1 MPVSVNALTTW
12 ERAKAVLGFSYDQQ
26 EEVEFLIDAVS
37 STANR
42 ISGRK
47 LRARDYDDLRVDG
60 SGSNTLLLPEY
71 PIVSVTALYVDRTR
85 LFGDDTLL
93 DPSSFQILSEF
104 GMVRRYTGIF
114 PLGVGV
120 IKLTAKLGYFP
131 VPEDLELAVLEGV
144 SYNRRRL
151 GSDTIGMRQ
160 ISVDGQVTS
169 QYEIGLPLTVREVF
183 ESYRRER

>member
-1 MPVSVNALTTW
+1 MPVGVNALTTW

-47 LRARDYDDLRVDG
+47 LKARDYGDLRVDG

-71 PIVSVTALYVDRTR
+71 PIVSVTALYVDHTR

-93 DPSSFQILSEF
+93 DPSSFQVLSEF
-104 GMVRRYTGIF
+104 GMSGGI
-114 PLGVGV
+114 
-120 IKLTAKLGYFP
+120 
-131 VPEDLELAVLEGV
+131 
-144 SYNRRRL
+144 
-151 GSDTIGMRQ
+151 
-160 ISVDGQVTS
+160 
-169 QYEIGLPLTVREVF
+169 REF
-183 ESYRRER
+183 SLWESAS